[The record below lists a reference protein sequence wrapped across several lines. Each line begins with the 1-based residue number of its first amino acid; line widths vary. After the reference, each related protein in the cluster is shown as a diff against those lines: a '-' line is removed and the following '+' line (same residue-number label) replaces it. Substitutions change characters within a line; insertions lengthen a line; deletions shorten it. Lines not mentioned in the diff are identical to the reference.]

1 MLHDNFVDT
10 SKYNFLEMLYLEI
23 TIHKA
28 INTTK
33 LNTHHWKEQQHQYW
47 GPTTLLRAT
56 CAPLNHYFIF
66 KIFLES
72 IWYVFQKIL
81 KFFLIL

>member
-33 LNTHHWKEQQHQYW
+33 LNTHY
-47 GPTTLLRAT
+47 
-56 CAPLNHYFIF
+56 
-66 KIFLES
+66 
-72 IWYVFQKIL
+72 
-81 KFFLIL
+81 